1 MGGNEEHVVRH
12 SRVWATIAPRPIP
25 GKMKTLFA

>member
-1 MGGNEEHVVRH
+1 MGGNEEHLVGHLARLGDD
-12 SRVWATIAPRPIP
+12 RAEPNP

>member
-1 MGGNEEHVVRH
+1 MGGNEEHVVGHLARLGDD
-12 SRVWATIAPRPIP
+12 AALP